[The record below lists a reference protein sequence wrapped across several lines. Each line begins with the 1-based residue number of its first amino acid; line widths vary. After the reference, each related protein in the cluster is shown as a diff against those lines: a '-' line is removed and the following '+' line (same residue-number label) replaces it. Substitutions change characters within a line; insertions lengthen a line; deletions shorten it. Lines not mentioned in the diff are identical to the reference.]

1 MKYFT
6 GVIFL
11 TVGFITG
18 CEKPISFTPNNA
30 SPLLVVEATI
40 ENGEAPLV
48 ILTTSLNYFSQI
60 TPEILAGSFVRNA
73 NVTVSNGVRTHRL
86 KEYDVNI
93 GNGLSIYY
101 YSTDSSNL
109 ATSFVGEFAT
119 DYTLKIIADNKTY
132 EAHTRIPALAKKID
146 SLWWKDAPSKEDSNK
161 AVIMV
166 RTIDPPG
173 LGNYIR
179 YFTQVN
185 SGGFFPG
192 LNSVF
197 DDQIV
202 DGTTYSLQVDR
213 GVNRNEEFD
222 FEEYAFFDK
231 GDTATLKLT
240 NIDKATYDF
249 WRTMEY
255 SYSSIGNPF
264 STPTKVIGNI
274 SGGALGYFG
283 GYAADYK
290 TIVIPK

>member
-1 MKYFT
+1 MKNRYIL
-6 GVIFL
+6 VFL
-11 TVGFITG
+11 MVVFLTG
-18 CEKPISFTPNNA
+18 CEKSISFTPNSA
-30 SPLLVVEATI
+30 EPSLVVEATI

-48 ILTTSLNYFSQI
+48 ILTNSLNYFNQI
-60 TPEILAGSFVRNA
+60 TPAVLAGSFVRQA
-73 NVTVSNGVRTHRL
+73 EVTISNGIKTHRL
-86 KEYDVNI
+86 KEYEVPL
-93 GNGLSIYY
+93 GSGLSVFY

-109 ATSFVGEFAT
+109 ATSFEGEVAT
-119 DYTLKIIADNKTY
+119 SYSLRIKTLGKEYLAN
-132 EAHTRIPALAKKID
+132 TRIPSLSKRID
-146 SLWWKDAPSKEDSNK
+146 SLWWKNAPNKEDSNK
-161 AVIMV
+161 AVLMI

-179 YFTQVN
+179 YFTRVN
-185 SGGFFPG
+185 DQEFFPG

-202 DGTTYSLQVDR
+202 DGKTYSLQVDR
-213 GVNRNEEFD
+213 GIDRNAEFD
-222 FEEYAFFDK
+222 FDEYAFFSK
-231 GDTATLKLT
+231 GDTVTLKLT
-240 NIDKATYDF
+240 NIDKATFDF

-264 STPTKVIGNI
+264 SSPTKVLGNI